1 MSSRAAGTGRR
12 SRRRRSSA
20 RSRPPSCCGTSRGA
34 EMSIDLKSMGYV
46 RVSSTDPEQWRTF
59 AGKVLGLAEGRGP
72 SPEHLYYR
80 IDQVSARLV
89 VVPAD
94 VDRLECVGWEV
105 ADHRALQDAR
115 EHLVKAGV
123 E

>member
-1 MSSRAAGTGRR
+1 MSSRGAGTGPR
-12 SRRRRSSA
+12 SRRPTSSA
-20 RSRPPSCCGTSRGA
+20 RAPPRSCCDTSRGA
-34 EMSIDLKSMGYV
+34 EMTIDLKSMGYV

-72 SPEHLYYR
+72 TEGHLYYR

-105 ADHRALQDAR
+105 ADHRALQEAC
-115 EHLVKAGV
+115 E
-123 E
+123 